1 MPTRSPAGRGSLR
14 AILRFLT
21 LVLTACAPAAPPL
34 PVADGFLA
42 VAGGD
47 SLFYRVAGAG
57 PDTVVVLHGGPMLDS
72 RYLEALLRPLG
83 DRHALLFY
91 DQRGRGR
98 SSEPQTPEAL
108 TLATDVADLEA
119 VRRHFGLERL
129 IVVAH
134 HWGGAILLK
143 HALASPGHLARA
155 LLLAPFP
162 HSGALYSEL
171 IRRPSD
177 AAALAAHLHAREA
190 GADTSDPSGYCR
202 RYWGMAFS
210 PIEEANPAVLRALA
224 PAVCA
229 ESPARLLAR
238 EGRQRRLAASL
249 GTWDWSDSLAL
260 VGAPTLVLV
269 GAGDPALIAG
279 ARAWAD
285 RLRDGRVLLAGDSAL
300 FPWVQAP
307 DAVRAAVR
315 AFLDGAWP
323 AGTAPA
329 APEPVAVIG
338 S

>member
-1 MPTRSPAGRGSLR
+1 MPTRTPAGRGSLR

-21 LVLTACAPAAPPL
+21 LVLTACGPAAPPL
-34 PVADGFLA
+34 PVSDGFLA

-47 SLFYRVAGAG
+47 TLFYRVAGSG
-57 PDTVVVLHGGPMLDS
+57 RDTVLVLHGGPMLNS
-72 RYLEALLRPLG
+72 RYLEELLGPLG

-98 SSEPQTPEAL
+98 SSEPRNPDSLA
-108 TLATDVADLEA
+108 LATDVADLEA
-119 VRRHFGLERL
+119 LRRHFGLERL
-129 IVVAH
+129 TVVAH

-143 HALASPGHLARA
+143 HALAAPGHLTRA
-155 LLLAPFP
+155 VLVAPFP
-162 HSGALYSEL
+162 HSGAFYAEL

-177 AAALAAHLHAREA
+177 AAALAAHLEAREA

-224 PAVCA
+224 PAICA

-238 EGRQRRLAASL
+238 EGKQRRLAASL

-269 GAGDPALIAG
+269 GAADPALIAG
-279 ARAWAD
+279 ARAWAA
-285 RLRDGRVLLAGDSAL
+285 RLKDGRLLVTGDSPL

-307 DAVRAAVR
+307 DAVRGAVQT
-315 AFLDGAWP
+315 FLNGAWP
-323 AGTAPA
+323 PGAEPPAPVTA
-329 APEPVAVIG
+329 AVIG